1 MAQISYNGLWKL
13 LIDKNMKKIELKDLA
28 GIGTTSLAKLGRNEH
43 VSMDV
48 LMKIC
53 DVLDCV
59 STDILLITPDKAE
72 KTRKGEDK

>member
-13 LIDKNMKKIELKDLA
+13 LIDKKLKKIELKDLS
-28 GIGTTSLAKLGRNEH
+28 GIGTTTLAKLGRNEP

-53 DVLDCV
+53 DVLKCT
-59 STDILLITPDKAE
+59 SNEILEIIPDDTENMEQIK
-72 KTRKGEDK
+72 K

>member
-13 LIDKNMKKIELKDLA
+13 LIDKKLKKIELKDLS
-28 GIGTTSLAKLGRNEH
+28 GIGTTTLAKLGRNEP

-53 DVLDCV
+53 DVLKCTSNEILEIIPD
-59 STDILLITPDKAE
+59 DIENMEHIK
-72 KTRKGEDK
+72 K